1 MATIDEM
8 LAAFRSINLEQ
19 EIAKAIEITETAYL
33 DAQRQQLYNGLDG
46 NGLPLPSYHSSK
58 YARAKADMN
67 PLPGLGTPD
76 YKLTGALYSNM
87 YVDFIG
93 DLVQTKSNVSYF
105 GDLTARGG
113 DPFTLNENSKE
124 KYSNDNLYP
133 VLMQNLSEITGVGLG

>member
-1 MATIDEM
+1 MATVDEM

-19 EIAKAIEITETAYL
+19 EIAKAIETTETAYL

-46 NGLPLPSYHSSK
+46 NGLPLPSYHSPK

-76 YKLTGALYSNM
+76 YKFTGALYANM
-87 YVDFIG
+87 YIDFIG
-93 DLVQTKSNVSYF
+93 DLVQTKSNVDYF

-113 DPFTLNENSKE
+113 DPFTLNEASKE
-124 KYSNDNLYP
+124 KLSNDNIYP
-133 VLMQNLSEITGVGLG
+133 VLMQSLSEITGVGLG